1 MTSHM
6 KVIAASDYM
15 EFSIQMICT
24 VLSSTEQWNLRLSV
38 RYVHVLERRCY
49 MITVNIG
56 WSRVRN
62 SALRYASFF
71 RYFRCF
77 CVTFHVKMPPW
88 FYAIHS
94 CLSTLVINMEAT

>member
-6 KVIAASDYM
+6 EVIEASDYM

-38 RYVHVLERRCY
+38 RHVHVLERRCFV
-49 MITVNIG
+49 ISVNIG

-62 SALRYASFF
+62 SALRFASF
-71 RYFRCF
+71 
-77 CVTFHVKMPPW
+77 
-88 FYAIHS
+88 I
-94 CLSTLVINMEAT
+94 